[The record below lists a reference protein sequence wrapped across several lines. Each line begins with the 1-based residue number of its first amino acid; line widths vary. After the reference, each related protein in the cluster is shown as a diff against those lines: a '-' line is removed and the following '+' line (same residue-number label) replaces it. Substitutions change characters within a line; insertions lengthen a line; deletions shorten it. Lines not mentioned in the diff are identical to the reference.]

1 MKIQVG
7 YEMVYNFPRATP
19 MILMLNVHGS
29 RRADIEVP
37 DDLTTDPPV
46 PIREYCDSFGNRCTR
61 IVAPGGRGKRLRR
74 TRNRE
79 YVG

>member
-1 MKIQVG
+1 MKIRIG
-7 YEMVYNFPRATP
+7 YEIGYNCPQPTF

-46 PIREYCDSFGNRCTR
+46 PIREYCDSALTEKILGKYPATR
-61 IVAPGGRGKRLRR
+61 IPA
-74 TRNRE
+74 
-79 YVG
+79 